1 MALPP
6 GPRQP
11 AIAQTTRWLRS
22 HIDLLEDCRRRYG
35 DAFTLRF
42 AGVGELVFVSDPDSA
57 RRLFTADRDNSL
69 PAGRSLLLEPVLG
82 PRSLILLEGDEHM
95 RRRRLMLPPFHG
107 ERMRAYEETIAAAAR
122 AEIARWPRDR
132 EFPLREGMQAITLE
146 VILTAV
152 FGVVAGPRRD
162 RLRDLLSRVLAQTRR
177 SFSQVIG
184 ILTRPL
190 GRRGP
195 YGPFQRL
202 LDETDALLADEIAE
216 RRRDPGLAEREDIL
230 SMLVAARF
238 DDGSE
243 LGDAELRDQL
253 MTLLVAGHETTATA
267 LSWAF
272 DLLLHD
278 PPALERAR
286 SAALGGDSA
295 HLDAVATEAQ
305 RIRPVIT
312 SVGRRLGAGGTY
324 AGHELPAGTSMMV
337 STYLLHTR
345 PDLYP
350 DPYEFRPERF
360 TEGRAETYSWL
371 PFGGGIR
378 RCIGAA
384 FAQLEMRV
392 VLREV
397 LAEVELRPASPR
409 AEQAILSGITLV
421 PRNHVRVLAA

>member
-1 MALPP
+1 
-6 GPRQP
+6 
-11 AIAQTTRWLRS
+11 
-22 HIDLLEDCRRRYG
+22 
-35 DAFTLRF
+35 
-42 AGVGELVFVSDPDSA
+42 
-57 RRLFTADRDNSL
+57 
-69 PAGRSLLLEPVLG
+69 
-82 PRSLILLEGDEHM
+82 M
-95 RRRRLMLPPFHG
+95 RRRKLMLPPFHG
-107 ERMRAYEETIAAAAR
+107 QRMRAYEETIAAAAR
-122 AEIARWPRDR
+122 AEVARWPHGA
-132 EFPLREGMQAITLE
+132 EFPLRPGMQAVTLE

-152 FGVVAGPRRD
+152 FGVAAGDRRD

-190 GRRGP
+190 GRFGP

-202 LDETDALLADEIAE
+202 LDETDALLAAEIAE
-216 RRRDPGLAEREDIL
+216 RRRDSALADREDIL

-243 LGDAELRDQL
+243 LNDAELRDQL

-278 PPALERAR
+278 PAALERAR
-286 SAALGGDSA
+286 AAAREGEAA
-295 HLDAVATEAQ
+295 HLDAIATEAQ
-305 RIRPVIT
+305 RLRPVIT
-312 SVGRRLGAGGTY
+312 SVGRRLGRDGTY
-324 AGHELPAGTSMMV
+324 AGNELPAGTSMMV

-345 PDLYP
+345 PDIYP
-350 DPYEFRPERF
+350 DPYAFRPERF

-397 LAEVELRPASPR
+397 LAAADLRAASPR
-409 AEQAILSGITLV
+409 PERAILSGITLV
-421 PRNHVRVLAA
+421 PRDHVRVVAA